1 MTPDSLAEG
10 QTRIDQY
17 DALHW
22 VWIMLRRTSKK
33 KARDQVQEMLSKLS
47 HGENVDFQAY
57 IQNIREAED
66 NE

>member
-1 MTPDSLAEG
+1 MGILEEG

-33 KARDQVQEMLSKLS
+33 KARDYVQQMLSKLS
-47 HGENVDFQAY
+47 HGENIDFEEL
-57 IQNIREAED
+57 IKKLRE
-66 NE
+66 NHGL